1 MASGTGVYIMG
12 EGIKSE
18 ALIYEFLRLIKE
30 LRVNKGFTLDELAN
44 RAGVH
49 RTTVGLLERGERSPT
64 LGVAHQLAIA
74 LEVSLSSLVQHAELI
89 TSGSIQEKEVVQKIS
104 RRQVK
109 AEHLRN
115 EGKLLSVTGLD
126 GRAIIGA
133 IESTYYTLDII
144 DEQLVTRNSPPMA
157 QLVELANLSSML
169 GNLLGAGLAESS
181 NGLYQRNAPHTYP
194 DLLPIKPEAV
204 NLEIKVALETNS
216 PKGHLPK
223 PGAYITFRYVLCG
236 DDGQFVRGKNNRG
249 KTAWVWEVR
258 VGQLSIE
265 DFSISNTA
273 GDSGKTAV
281 IKTSAFNNMALVYFV
296 PELLPYASRQNTYPG
311 FN

>member
-1 MASGTGVYIMG
+1 MSESA
-12 EGIKSE
+12 KSA
-18 ALIYEFLRLIKE
+18 ALINEFIRLIKE
-30 LRVNKGFTLDELAN
+30 LRLSKGFTLDELAD

-49 RTTVGLLERGERSPT
+49 RTTIGLLERGERSPT
-64 LGVAHQLAIA
+64 LGMAHQLATA

-89 TSGSIQEKEVVQKIS
+89 TSGAIQEKEVVQKIA

-109 AEHLRN
+109 TEHLRN
-115 EGKLLSVTGLD
+115 QGELLSLTSLD
-126 GRAIIGA
+126 SQAIVGA

-144 DEQLVTRNSPPMA
+144 DEQLIARNSPPMA
-157 QLVELANLSSML
+157 QLVELANLSSMF

-181 NGLYQRNAPHTYP
+181 KGLYQRNTPHTYP

-223 PGAYITFRYVLCG
+223 PGTYITFRYVLCG

-273 GDSGKTAV
+273 GDSGKTAI
-281 IKTSAFNNMALVYFV
+281 IKTSSFNKMALVYFV

>member
-1 MASGTGVYIMG
+1 MRESANSAAI
-12 EGIKSE
+12 IKE
-18 ALIYEFLRLIKE
+18 VIRLIKE
-30 LRVNKGFTLDELAN
+30 LRISKGFTLDDIAD

-49 RTTVGLLERGERSPT
+49 RTTIGLLERGERSPT
-64 LGVAHQLAIA
+64 LGLAHQLATA

-89 TSGSIQEKEVVQKIS
+89 TSGSIREKEVVQKIS

-109 AEHLRN
+109 MEHLRN
-115 EGKLLSVTGLD
+115 EEKLQSVTGLD
-126 GRAIIGA
+126 GQAIVRA

-144 DEQLVTRNSPPMA
+144 DEQLIARNSPPMA

-181 NGLYQRNAPHTYP
+181 NGLYKRNAPHTYP

-204 NLEIKVALETNS
+204 DLELKVALETNS

-223 PGAYITFRYVLCG
+223 HGSYITFRYVLCG
-236 DDGQFVRGKNNRG
+236 DDGLFIRGKNNRG
-249 KTAWVWEVR
+249 KTAWIWEVR

-281 IKTSAFNNMALVYFV
+281 IKTGSFNNMSLIYFV
-296 PELLPYASRQNTYPG
+296 PELLPYASRQKYISR
-311 FN
+311 F